1 MSQNPKQNPKPRRE
15 KPPASLR
22 ARALRL
28 LARREHS
35 RLELQRKLAPHAVD
49 PSELDSLLED
59 LTRRGW
65 LAEERVAEQLIHAR
79 RGRFGSARIRRELL
93 ARGVTEEVISAVLPQ
108 LKDSDLEAA
117 RAVWQRKFGVAPRN
131 ASERARHVRFMQ
143 GRGFALDTIL
153 KILRSPGADDE
164 TE

>member
-1 MSQNPKQNPKPRRE
+1 VSQSPKQSQKPRQE

-35 RLELQRKLAPHAVD
+35 RLELQRKLAPHAED
-49 PSELDSLLED
+49 ADELERLLDD

-79 RGRFGSARIRRELL
+79 RGRFGSGRIRQELL
-93 ARGVTEEVISAVLPQ
+93 AKGVAEEVVAAVLPQ

-117 RAVWQRKFGVAPRN
+117 RSVWRRKFGTPPRS
-131 ASERARHVRFMQ
+131 AADRARQVRFMQ
-143 GRGFALDTIL
+143 GRGFALETIL
-153 KILRSPGADDE
+153 KVIRSAGADDE
-164 TE
+164 SE